1 MNLMVCT
8 ILCMYVMYAKYF
20 ITSEVGILKY
30 AENLRNKANKV
41 CRAKHRAAK
50 FKLTFL
56 SSWVLQGCPPFWF
69 YGESIWTSV
78 HGSHIVVVKAPS

>member
-8 ILCMYVMYAKYF
+8 ILCMYVMYTKYF
-20 ITSEVGILKY
+20 ITSGVGILKY

-56 SSWVLQGCPPFWF
+56 SSWVLQGCPPF
-69 YGESIWTSV
+69 
-78 HGSHIVVVKAPS
+78 